1 MMIDVNKNA
10 KELEGEGGFVWLGK
24 AREWERQTGKKAIHL
39 EIGEP
44 DFRTPDNIVEAGVR
58 ALHDG
63 KTNYTP
69 SNGIRELREA
79 VAEYLGAKRGVTIDP
94 DCVVIG
100 PGAKAVINALS
111 QTIIERTNPNT
122 AVIMPD
128 PGYGPYIDN
137 AEYYGA
143 KVYRVPMEE
152 RHDWR
157 YNTDVLRDV
166 VESVP
171 KEMDKV
177 LITISPSNPTGGV
190 LGKEDWDVVEELAK
204 KHDMLV
210 VSDEI
215 YDDFVFEGGHTS
227 ILSRDG
233 MMERT
238 VLIHGASKTWAMT
251 GWRLGW
257 AVIPKH
263 LAPTVGKV
271 IGNIVSCTA
280 EFTQYAGIEAVRGP
294 QGEVAKMKGEYR
306 ARRDYAVKAF
316 KDMGCYCSLPGG
328 SFYAYPNIR
337 KIMDS
342 RGFKSE
348 LDLCNALLQE
358 RGVVCLPGPAFGP
371 GGKDHIRLS
380 LVSSLDDIKEGMKR
394 IKDFAGF

>member
-1 MMIDVNKNA
+1 MIDANPSA
-10 KELEGEGGFVWLGK
+10 KELAGEGAFIWLGK
-24 AREWERQTGKKAIHL
+24 AREWERQTGKKAIHF

-44 DFRTPDNIVEAGVR
+44 DFQTPQNIVEAAVK
-58 ALHDG
+58 ALHGG
-63 KTNYTP
+63 KTKYTP

-79 VAEYLGAKRGVTIDP
+79 VAEYLGKKRGITIDP

-100 PGAKAVINALS
+100 PGAKPLINALF
-111 QTIIERTNPNT
+111 QTIIDHTKPNT
-122 AVIMPD
+122 ALITPD

-137 AEYYGA
+137 AKYYGA
-143 KVYRVPMEE
+143 KIYRVPMEE
-152 RHDWR
+152 KNDWR
-157 YNTDVLRDV
+157 YDVKVLRDV

-171 KEMDKV
+171 AGMDKV
-177 LITISPSNPTGGV
+177 LLTISPSNPTGGI
-190 LGKEDWDVVEELAK
+190 LKKEDWDVVEELAK

-257 AVIPKH
+257 GVFPKH
-263 LAPTVGKV
+263 LAPTVGKMM
-271 IGNIVSCTA
+271 GNIASCTA

-294 QGEVAKMKGEYR
+294 QEEVAKMKAEYK
-306 ARRDYAVKAF
+306 ARRDYCVKAF

-337 KIMDS
+337 KIMDA

-358 RGVVCLPGPAFGP
+358 KGVVCLPGPAFGP
-371 GGKDHIRLS
+371 SGKDHIRLS
-380 LVSSLDDIKEGMKR
+380 LVSSMDDLKEGMKR
-394 IKDFAGF
+394 IKEFAGF